1 MNSFLIPCD
10 VIDLGCIKYHNVE
23 MKWYWHV
30 DKRRQNSKTYLLD
43 INIYTTISGNYWHA
57 KSVARH
63 WSPAAPGVIA
73 TAPRSIKV
81 WDAHIINWLSGLKQH
96 EYFCESSSSSSYE
109 LSILSQI
116 VCKVTLK
123 AIDLV
128 FSVVIDDS
136 ADPSREVNSLTKVS
150 NYID

>member
-1 MNSFLIPCD
+1 M
-10 VIDLGCIKYHNVE
+10 
-23 MKWYWHV
+23 
-30 DKRRQNSKTYLLD
+30 
-43 INIYTTISGNYWHA
+43 TIFGRHWHA

-73 TAPRSIKV
+73 TAPRSMKV
-81 WDAHIINWLSGLKQH
+81 WVAQIINWLSGLKQH
-96 EYFCESSSSSSYE
+96 EYFWESSSSSSYE

-136 ADPSREVNSLTKVS
+136 ADLSRDVKSLTKE
-150 NYID
+150 